1 MSDEIPADDTPP
13 LGSPRIASE
22 ASRAIANL
30 ALEFVQVA
38 ALLSAASKL
47 VDELSGH
54 ARAAKLEAI
63 AHDLDVLSHV
73 VSQAANSLREVN
85 T

>member
-1 MSDEIPADDTPP
+1 MSDEVFDDLTPP
-13 LGSPRIASE
+13 LGTPRVATE
-22 ASRAIANL
+22 TSRAIANL

-38 ALLSAASKL
+38 AELSSASKL

-63 AHDLDVLSHV
+63 AHDLDVLSHLV
-73 VSQAANSLREVN
+73 VQAASSLREV
-85 T
+85 TP

>member
-1 MSDEIPADDTPP
+1 MSDEVFDDDTPP

-38 ALLSAASKL
+38 ADLSAASKL

-63 AHDLDVLSHV
+63 SHDLDVLSLLV
-73 VSQAANSLREVN
+73 CQAAGSLREVKP
-85 T
+85 